1 MQHDELRAMNS
12 AGFDSGSDV
21 SDDWI
26 LVQGPRPPH
35 AIEAS
40 NDVDPAAGAD
50 QHSVQYSWRQ
60 MMAVSDQLQ
69 LKLRTP
75 EALWAI
81 QQTTRRWRQ
90 FAIRLLVRQRLP
102 RATSREHFFFWEG
115 VLEDLLVHY

>member
-1 MQHDELRAMNS
+1 MQHDELRATNS
-12 AGFDSGSDV
+12 AGHDSGSDV
-21 SDDWI
+21 SEDWI
-26 LVQGPRPPH
+26 LVQGPRLPH
-35 AIEAS
+35 AIEAP
-40 NDVDPAAGAD
+40 NDVDPAACAD
-50 QHSVQYSWRQ
+50 QHSVEYSWRQ
-60 MMAVSDQLQ
+60 MLAVSDQLQ

-75 EALWAI
+75 QALWRV